1 MNLSFSPVGIIHS
14 EHYNAIETPAQPV
27 FAQDCYGTVEVFPE
41 FTEGLKDIEGFS
53 HLYLI
58 YHLHNAG
65 KPKLIVKPF
74 LQDMEHGIFA
84 TRTPLR
90 PNAIGLSIV
99 ELLKVENNILHIRGV
114 DTLDKTPV
122 LDIKPYAARFDHV
135 YATRNGWLDD
145 VDEKTAFIRGRRQ
158 YKPSRQH

>member
-99 ELLKVENNILHIRGV
+99 ELLKVENNIRMKLLKV
-114 DTLDKTPV
+114 
-122 LDIKPYAARFDHV
+122 
-135 YATRNGWLDD
+135 
-145 VDEKTAFIRGRRQ
+145 
-158 YKPSRQH
+158 SM